1 MFPRKPIKQNKLV
14 RLLLKVLKI
23 YAYERET
30 LNVVNPDYKNQYGNF
45 VKFNDK
51 SFNFTQGYLDLSRK
65 LKKLDIFFRYAPN
78 NNLWKS
84 NKGWKRIIP
93 DINKEILISIC
104 LLSLK
109 GSINHFLNKNNF
121 DITVHLVSDNS
132 NEIFDKNLL
141 KLLKDD
147 NFNVKLHNSKISGNR
162 GSYLEC
168 CDQAEKAED
177 LIFFVEDDYLF
188 EKNSLDEMLI
198 TYSRISSILNNDV
211 ILCPSD
217 YSFYY
222 DSFYK
227 TSLFVGKE
235 FRWRLVGETLL
246 TFMISKKI
254 FNNYKN
260 LIRLV
265 GEKENDP
272 FEKPLHQVYKEEVCL
287 APVNSLA
294 YHISRSV
301 PAISEQWQVTWNEYY
316 DKYTSFISN
325 QQ

>member
-1 MFPRKPIKQNKLV
+1 MFPRKHRKQNKFV
-14 RLLLKVLKI
+14 RLFLKLFKV
-23 YAYERET
+23 YAYEKET
-30 LNVVNPDYKNQYGNF
+30 LNVVNPNYKNQYGNF

-51 SFNFTQGYLDLSRK
+51 SFNFTQGFLNLSRK
-65 LKKLDIFFRYAPN
+65 INKLDIFFRYAPK

-84 NKGWKRIIP
+84 NNSWKRIIP
-93 DINKEILISIC
+93 DINKEILISVC

-109 GSINHFLNKNNF
+109 GSINHFLNKNNL
-121 DITVHLVSDNS
+121 DITVHLISDNS
-132 NEIFDKNLL
+132 NPIFDQSLI
-141 KLLKDD
+141 KLIKGDT
-147 NFNVKLHNSKISGNR
+147 FNVKLHNTKISGNR
-162 GSYLEC
+162 GSYLKC
-168 CDQAEKAED
+168 CDCAENAED

-198 TYSRISSILNNDV
+198 TYSRISSILDEDV

-235 FRWRLVGETLL
+235 FRWRIVGETLL
-246 TFMISKKI
+246 TFMMSKKI
-254 FNNYKN
+254 LNKYRN

-265 GEKENDP
+265 GEKENEP

-301 PAISEQWQVTWNEYY
+301 PAISENWQASWNENY
-316 DKYTSFISN
+316 DKYLSFISN